1 MALADDLA
9 AILKERLLTLPGDGH
24 IELREKRRGKEDMR
38 VRIVGAT
45 VAVAVRLEMVGHVPG
60 LKDGA
65 PGRRICDYALLAE
78 SGDDI
83 QAILIELKSTR
94 SDEEGPREQLRRSL
108 PVLEYLRSAC
118 DVKCGTG
125 TTRRLSVGYA
135 LVFER
140 ENARTLRKQR
150 VRSGA
155 PATERYRNITVRTFV
170 GNAVPFPSLMP
181 AVTSA

>member
-1 MALADDLA
+1 M
-9 AILKERLLTLPGDGH
+9 R
-24 IELREKRRGKEDMR
+24 DMR

-45 VAVAVRLEMVGHVPG
+45 VAVTQVHLEMVGHVPG
-60 LKDGA
+60 LKEGA
-65 PGRRICDYALLAE
+65 AARKICDYALLAE
-78 SGDDI
+78 SGDGI

-94 SDEEGPREQLRRSL
+94 SDEEEPREQLRRSL
-108 PVLEYLRSAC
+108 PVLDSLRSAC
-118 DVKCGTG
+118 DVERGTG
-125 TTRRLSVGYA
+125 TTRRMSVGYA

-150 VRSGA
+150 VRGAA
-155 PATERYRNITVRTFV
+155 PATERYRDITVRTFV